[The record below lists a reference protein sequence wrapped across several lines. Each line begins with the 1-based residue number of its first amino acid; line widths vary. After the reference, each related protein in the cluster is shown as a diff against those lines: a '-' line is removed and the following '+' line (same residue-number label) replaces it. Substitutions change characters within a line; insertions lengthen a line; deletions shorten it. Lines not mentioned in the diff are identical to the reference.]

1 MKCCGHRRLC
11 PGCTA
16 ARERVVGW
24 YHTGPRLRQSDL
36 DITDL
41 MASYCETPLLV
52 ICEVQVLLLAQLCRS
67 YQTCSTLLFP
77 DVVDRL

>member
-1 MKCCGHRRLC
+1 MCRLRATLYC
-11 PGCTA
+11 AVA
-16 ARERVVGW
+16 ARENVVGW

-52 ICEVQVLLLAQLCRS
+52 ICEVQVIPCKVMQ
-67 YQTCSTLLFP
+67 
-77 DVVDRL
+77 

>member
-1 MKCCGHRRLC
+1 MCRLRATLYC
-11 PGCTA
+11 AVA
-16 ARERVVGW
+16 ARENVVGW

-52 ICEVQVLLLAQLCRS
+52 ICEVQVLAA
-67 YQTCSTLLFP
+67 
-77 DVVDRL
+77 

>member
-1 MKCCGHRRLC
+1 MTNLCCAD
-11 PGCTA
+11 A
-16 ARERVVGW
+16 AREKVVGW

-52 ICEVQVLLLAQLCRS
+52 ICEVQVNAVLGHI
-67 YQTCSTLLFP
+67 
-77 DVVDRL
+77 DVVMFVCLLP